1 MADYGNV
8 DYEDEVEVENEDVD
22 ENEDDDD
29 IENISV
35 LENFEQYIAY
45 LKNTIGDRS
54 INRFIS
60 ATGELQAYT
69 NYLNRVIK
77 IMMKNIKLQENFSQQ
92 NLLAIEQRV
101 RSKNENLRDLT
112 DRNVMGLLEMFQFLD
127 ENIKT
132 FLSNYEIEM
141 LKTKELKKLTSKAV
155 GILNDKKEA
164 AHNVLLT
171 HLIKTSQRMNES
183 IYRTPGYYND
193 EYDEDEG
200 ED

>member
-101 RSKNENLRDLT
+101 RRKNENLRDLT

>member
-101 RSKNENLRDLT
+101 RRKNENLRDLT

-132 FLSNYEIEM
+132 ILSNYEIEM